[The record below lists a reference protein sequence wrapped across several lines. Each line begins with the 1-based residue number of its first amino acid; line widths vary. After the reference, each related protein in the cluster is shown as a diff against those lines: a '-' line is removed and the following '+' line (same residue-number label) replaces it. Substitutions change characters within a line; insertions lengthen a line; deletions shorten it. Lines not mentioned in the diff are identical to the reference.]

1 MSKPQTLK
9 VTRQEALI
17 LEILLTGSLAK
28 LETNYKKNKEDNSF
42 LKEDALSEI
51 NDLKGLKNKV
61 DKLKL

>member
-1 MSKPQTLK
+1 MSKLQTLK
-9 VTRQEALI
+9 VTRQEVII
-17 LEILLTGSLAK
+17 LEIILTGWLVK
-28 LETNYKKNKEDNSF
+28 LETKYQNNKEDNSF

>member
-1 MSKPQTLK
+1 MSKLQTLK